1 MINFTKMF
9 FCVFYTNINKHRE
22 VKTLINEIGDNSL
35 IQSFYNLI
43 PYFQYYF
50 DGELIFTISNTEKF
64 LFVQDSE
71 NLKMA
76 AKTGDK
82 IPKGCA
88 ADICLREKKPIS
100 AIIPEEV
107 FGVSLKTSAVPVF
120 EDNKI
125 AGTMVIGMSLERKK
139 KVSNMVG
146 SISASIEQI
155 NDNLMN
161 MSSGLQKISETNM
174 DIQKFV
180 EKTNESS
187 KKTDDVLSFIQGIS
201 KQTNLLGLNAAIE
214 SARAGEYGK
223 GFSVVSNEIRRLS
236 DSSGESIKQINT
248 ILNDMQNSISEIY
261 ERFNNSNEILQK
273 ETAGIQQ
280 VSAAVEELNSTA
292 ATLKEFAEK
301 M

>member
-1 MINFTKMF
+1 M
-9 FCVFYTNINKHRE
+9 
-22 VKTLINEIGDNSL
+22 INEISDNRL

-50 DGELIFTISNTEKF
+50 NDELIFTISNTERF

-71 NLKMA
+71 RLKMA
-76 AKTGDK
+76 AKTGDE

-88 ADICLREKKPIS
+88 ADICLREKKPIC

-107 FGVSLKTSAVPVF
+107 FGISLKTNAVPVF

-125 AGTMVIGMSLERKK
+125 VGTMVIGVSLEKK
-139 KVSNMVG
+139 KRVSNMVG

-161 MSSGLQKISETNM
+161 MSSGLQQISETNM

-180 EKTNESS
+180 KETNESS
-187 KKTDDVLSFIQGIS
+187 KETDEILSFIQGIS

-248 ILNDMQNSISEIY
+248 ILNNMQNSISEIY

-292 ATLKEFAEK
+292 ATLKEFSEK
-301 M
+301 I